1 MDNKLKAYVDNLFKD
16 APTTVKAY
24 EVKEE
29 ILQNLREKYGDL
41 IKDGK
46 SEEAAY
52 NIAIESI
59 GDLSELFSELQESN
73 VGSNNDESQK
83 YAALKAVC
91 AMIYVLAAVPLVM
104 GIAYGSVILAVSVPF
119 VLIAIAT
126 GLTIYNNSKK
136 PKYVNM
142 HNSNEKMQDIA
153 RRKNI
158 RKSISGFLWFITIAL
173 YIIVSFKTAAWHLTW
188 IIFLISAA
196 VECVLNIWFGPEEK
210 R

>member
-29 ILQNLREKYGDL
+29 ILQNLKEKYSDL

-59 GDLSELFSELQESN
+59 GDLRELFAELQEGNIVSDN
-73 VGSNNDESQK
+73 EESHR

-91 AMIYVLAAVPLVM
+91 AMIYVLAVVPLVM
-104 GIAYGSVILAVSVPF
+104 GIVYSSIVLAVSVPF
-119 VLIAIAT
+119 VLIALAT
-126 GLTIYNNSKK
+126 GLTVYNNLKK
-136 PKYVNM
+136 PKYFSI
-142 HNSNEKMQDIA
+142 HNPNEKMQDIA
-153 RRKNI
+153 RRVNI
-158 RKSISGFLWFITIAL
+158 RKSISGFLWFITVAL
-173 YIIVSFKTAAWHLTW
+173 YIIVSFKTMDWHLTW
-188 IIFLISAA
+188 IIFLIAGA
-196 VECVLNIWFGPEEK
+196 VECVLNIWFGPEGK